1 MTCHISFEHHSNRI
15 CCQITQ
21 NAITPSEMPADSRS
35 GKQIPMCAFPRQ
47 MLGKFQHGIPPMM
60 TSPEFLARSVG
71 PRPEPIVN
79 SWSYGAKKKK
89 GCNPSCPFLRT
100 FMSSSESYYPFPWE
114 SDEQAPYP
122 RKLSPDTAQVLSK
135 LATLQPWKKRH
146 VLPMKS

>member
-1 MTCHISFEHHSNRI
+1 MWVLESVYCHILWLLWRPIINECLDAYEPASTMTCHISFEHHSNRI

-71 PRPEPIVN
+71 PRTEPILIHGVM
-79 SWSYGAKKKK
+79 GRKKRKVVT
-89 GCNPSCPFLRT
+89 PVAHFLRT
-100 FMSSSESYYPFPWE
+100 FMSSSESYYPFSWE
-114 SDEQAPYP
+114 SDE
-122 RKLSPDTAQVLSK
+122 
-135 LATLQPWKKRH
+135 
-146 VLPMKS
+146 